1 MFISDES
8 GIPLLG
14 YESNKYEG
22 FYYRNF
28 FDSKISNNLN
38 VEQLGNGFKKPVD
51 SNAVIKN
58 NNF

>member
-1 MFISDES
+1 MSQGSHCWVIKAISMKVFITE
-8 GIPLLG
+8 IFLTQK
-14 YESNKYEG
+14 N
-22 FYYRNF
+22 
-28 FDSKISNNLN
+28 SNNLN